1 MDGKRRFLLLGVLA
15 LTAFVPRSLA
25 AQLAPVGPEVRVD
38 TPRAGLPLGCPA
50 LAAAPDGAFEIVWDY
65 QDSGDFNAY
74 GRHYAPNGEPTDPAP
89 VPISRIGENYYHPQ
103 IEFATAIPDG
113 FQVFILKTDSPF
125 NGPSFHFRQRL
136 DSAGAPVGPPE
147 ALKPGT
153 RFVAGLEGRLYAS
166 QYQGVAKNLALVP
179 VAPSGKPLGAR
190 IVLNTRP
197 IDAPFL
203 APQLAPLGGGD
214 FVALW
219 NGVSVAKRG
228 APARQVLRARIVRQG
243 RPVGQDFDVNVSPGG
258 APNGRPILFDTRVV
272 SEPSS
277 GGFAAVWRVWGDA
290 FNFSV
295 HLRFFDA
302 SGRPR
307 TSEIVAVPS
316 APKVTFFAAGFD
328 DAGNL
333 LLLWRPPLDGILRAR
348 LFAAA
353 SGTPLGPAF
362 QIGPNPAPAI
372 CGDAA
377 WTGDSWLATW
387 VGRNRVNGSSAVFV
401 RRFR

>member
-1 MDGKRRFLLLGVLA
+1 MNGKWLLFLCALA
-15 LTAFVPRSLA
+15 LGGLVPQSLA
-25 AQLAPVGPEVRVD
+25 AQLAPVGPEVQVD
-38 TPRAGLPLGCPA
+38 IPRAGLPPGCPH
-50 LAAAPDGAFEIVWDY
+50 LAVAPDGSFEILWDY
-65 QDSGDFNAY
+65 QDSGDLYAY
-74 GRHYAPNGEPTDPAP
+74 GRHYAPSGEPTDPAP
-89 VPISRIGENYYHPQ
+89 VQISRIGENYYHPQ
-103 IEFATAIPDG
+103 IEFATPLPDG

-125 NGPSFHFRQRL
+125 NDPSFHFRQRL
-136 DSAGAPVGPPE
+136 DSTGAPVGPPE
-147 ALKPGT
+147 ALKPGI

-166 QYQGVAKNLALVP
+166 QYQTAAKNLTLVP
-179 VAPSGKPLGAR
+179 VSPNGKPLGAR

-197 IDAPFL
+197 IDGPFL

-228 APARQVLRARIVRQG
+228 APARQVLRARIIRQG
-243 RPVGQDFDVNVSPGG
+243 KPVGQDFDVNVSPGG
-258 APNGRPILFDTRVV
+258 APDGRPVLFDSQVI
-272 SEPSS
+272 SAPSG
-277 GGFAAVWRVWGDA
+277 GGFAAIWKVWGDA

-316 APKVTFFAAGFD
+316 APKVNFFAAGFD

-348 LFAAA
+348 LFASA
-353 SGTPLGPAF
+353 SGAPLGPAF
-362 QIGPNPAPAI
+362 QIGPNPDPPT

-377 WTGDSWLATW
+377 WAGDSWLITYRSPADGGQSVIVW
-387 VGRNRVNGSSAVFV
+387 

>member
-1 MDGKRRFLLLGVLA
+1 V
-15 LTAFVPRSLA
+15 
-25 AQLAPVGPEVRVD
+25 
-38 TPRAGLPLGCPA
+38 
-50 LAAAPDGAFEIVWDY
+50 APDGSFEIVWDY
-65 QDSGDFNAY
+65 QDSGDINAY
-74 GRHYAPNGEPTDPAP
+74 GRHYDPSGEPTDPAP
-89 VPISRIGENYYHPQ
+89 VVISRIGGDYYHPQ

-125 NGPSFHFRQRL
+125 NDPAFHFRQLL

-153 RFVAGLEGRLYAS
+153 RFVAGLDGRLYVS
-166 QYQGVAKNLALVP
+166 RYQAVAKNLTLVP
-179 VAPSGKPLGAR
+179 ASPAGKPLGAR
-190 IVLNTRP
+190 IVLNTRA

-203 APQLAPLGGGD
+203 APQLAPVGGGD

-219 NGVSVAKRG
+219 SGVSVAKRG

-243 RPVGQDFDVNVSPGG
+243 KPVGQDFDINVFPGG
-258 APNGRPILFDTRVV
+258 APDGRPILFDTRVV
-272 SEPSS
+272 SDPSS

-316 APKVTFFAAGFD
+316 APKVDYFSAAFD

-333 LLLWRPPLDGILRAR
+333 LLLWRPPLDGVLRAR

-353 SGTPLGPAF
+353 SGAPLGPAF
-362 QIGPNPAPAI
+362 QIGPNPDPPT
-372 CGDAA
+372 CGDVA
-377 WTGDSWLATW
+377 WTGDSWVIAYRAP
-387 VGRNRVNGSSAVFV
+387 GDGGQSAIVW

>member
-1 MDGKRRFLLLGVLA
+1 MNGKWLLCLGALA
-15 LTAFVPRSLA
+15 FGGLAPQSLT

-38 TPRAGLPLGCPA
+38 TPRAVFFHPGCPH
-50 LAAAPDGAFEIVWDY
+50 LAAAPDGSFEIVWDY
-65 QDSGDFNAY
+65 QESDVNAY
-74 GRHYAPNGEPTDPAP
+74 GRHYAPSGEPTDPAP
-89 VPISRIGENYYHPQ
+89 VVISRIGENYYHPQ

-113 FQVFILKTDSPF
+113 FQVFILKTDSPY
-125 NGPSFHFRQRL
+125 NDPSFHFRQLL

-153 RFVAGLEGRLYAS
+153 RFVAALDGRLYVS
-166 QYQGVAKNLALVP
+166 QYQAVAKNLTLVP
-179 VAPSGKPLGAR
+179 ASPAGKPLGAR

-197 IDAPFL
+197 IDAPL
-203 APQLAPLGGGD
+203 PAPQLASLGGGD

-219 NGVSVAKRG
+219 SGVSMARRG

-243 RPVGQDFDVNVSPGG
+243 KPVGQDFDVNVFPGG
-258 APNGRPILFDTRVV
+258 APDGRPIFFDMRVIG
-272 SEPSS
+272 EPPG

-316 APKVTFFAAGFD
+316 APKVDYFSAAFD

-333 LLLWRPPLDGILRAR
+333 LLLWRPPLDGVLRAR
-348 LFAAA
+348 VFASATGA
-353 SGTPLGPAF
+353 PLGPAL
-362 QIGPNPAPAI
+362 QIGPNPDPPT

-377 WTGDSWLATW
+377 WTRDSWVITYRAP
-387 VGRNRVNGSSAVFV
+387 GDGSQSAIVW

>member
-1 MDGKRRFLLLGVLA
+1 MNGKWLLLLLGALA
-15 LTAFVPRSLA
+15 LGGLVPQGLA
-25 AQLAPVGPEVRVD
+25 AQLAPVGPEVQVD
-38 TPRAGLPLGCPA
+38 TPRPGLPLGCPH
-50 LAAAPDGAFEIVWDY
+50 LAAAPDGSFEIAWDY
-65 QDSGDFNAY
+65 QGGDYNAY
-74 GRHYAPNGEPTDPAP
+74 GRHYAPSGEPTDPAP
-89 VPISRIGENYYHPQ
+89 VVISRIGEDYYYHPQ

-113 FQVFILKTDSPF
+113 FQVFILKTDSPY
-125 NGPSFHFRQRL
+125 NDPSFHFRQLL

-153 RFVAGLEGRLYAS
+153 RFVAGLDGRLYVS
-166 QYQGVAKNLALVP
+166 RYQAAARNLTLVP
-179 VAPSGKPLGAR
+179 ASPAGKPLEAR

-197 IDAPFL
+197 IDAPLL
-203 APQLAPLGGGD
+203 APQLASLGGGD

-219 NGVSVAKRG
+219 TGVSVAKRG

-243 RPVGQDFDVNVSPGG
+243 KPVGQDFDVNVFPGG
-258 APNGRPILFDTRVV
+258 APDGRPVLFDMRVV
-272 SEPSS
+272 GDPSG

-316 APKVTFFAAGFD
+316 APKVDYISAAFD

-333 LLLWRPPLDGILRAR
+333 LLLWRPPLDGVLRAR
-348 LFAAA
+348 LFASATGA
-353 SGTPLGPAF
+353 PLGPAF
-362 QIGPNPAPAI
+362 QIGPSPGPAI

-377 WTGDSWLATW
+377 WTGDSWVITYRIPGDGGQNVVVW
-387 VGRNRVNGSSAVFV
+387 